1 MNPYIRVKSFAH
13 SHPQLSPIGLYNI
26 TKRTFVRMFQSDP
39 DLNFYNAF
47 FDYLLDTKEF
57 SHSLMGLADLK
68 QLCKKKWYVVAL
80 FLCRALIITCSS
92 GTKCQPYE
100 ALGKA

>member
-13 SHPQLSPIGLYNI
+13 GHPQLSPIGLYNI

-68 QLCKKKWYVVAL
+68 QLCKKVV
-80 FLCRALIITCSS
+80 CCCIVSIRALIITCSP
-92 GTKCQPYE
+92 GTKYQPYE